1 MADSIGS
8 PPDPPDRPGP
18 SERQRPPSF
27 PGRVLGT
34 GARGARR
41 VARVTGIE
49 GAAETVAEEA
59 IVRAIESQA
68 AERALA
74 RVLQGPAVEEAV
86 EQALRSPAV
95 ERSLTQAIDSEMID
109 RVWERL
115 LAGDEVQKLVE
126 RIAEAP
132 EVRAA
137 VAAQG
142 VGLLDDLGREAART
156 THRLDG
162 AVERIARRVFMRP
175 RRAGETDRAGAVSR
189 FLAFVLDWAIL
200 NAAFFAASSIIAF
213 FASAFLDETSA
224 PVIAVGAV
232 AWLIAG
238 GLYLLA
244 FWTLA
249 GQTPA
254 MRFMR
259 IRLDADGAMPIG
271 LRRATRR
278 LFGLALAAIP
288 LGAGFLGVIFSDD
301 RRGWQDRLAGTD
313 VLYVTTAPKPAPW
326 SAPAPELGQPL
337 A

>member
-1 MADSIGS
+1 L
-8 PPDPPDRPGP
+8 
-18 SERQRPPSF
+18 
-27 PGRVLGT
+27 LGT
-34 GARGARR
+34 GARGARQ
-41 VARVTGIE
+41 VARATGLE
-49 GAAETVAEEA
+49 GAAEAVAEEA

-74 RVLQGPAVEEAV
+74 RVLQGPALEEAV

-95 ERSLTQAIDSEMID
+95 ERALTQAIDSEMID

-162 AVERIARRVFMRP
+162 AVERVARRVFMRP
-175 RRAGETDRAGAVSR
+175 RREGETDRAGAVSR
-189 FLAFVLDWAIL
+189 FLALVLDGAIL
-200 NAAFFAASSIIAF
+200 NAAFFAASSIIALL
-213 FASAFLDETSA
+213 ASAFLDETSA
-224 PVIAVGAV
+224 PVIAIGLG

-249 GQTPA
+249 GQTPG

-259 IRLDADGAMPIG
+259 IRLDADGTMAIG
-271 LRRATRR
+271 FRRATRR
-278 LFGLALAAIP
+278 LLGFALAVVP
-288 LGAGFLGVIFSDD
+288 LGAGFLGVIFSED
-301 RRGWQDRLAGTD
+301 RRGWHDRIAGTD
-313 VLYVTTAPKPAPW
+313 VLYVTTSPKPAPW
-326 SAPAPELGQPL
+326 SAPAPEIGETDR

>member
-1 MADSIGS
+1 MENGS
-8 PPDPPDRPGP
+8 TP
-18 SERQRPPSF
+18 
-27 PGRVLGT
+27 RVEDGVDATQNGNLPLSARLLGVGFK
-34 GARGARR
+34 GARTVTKA
-41 VARVTGIE
+41 TGIDRAVE
-49 GAAETVAEEA
+49 VAAEEA
-59 IVRAIESQA
+59 IVAAVESQA
-68 AERALA
+68 VERAMA
-74 RVLQGPAVEEAV
+74 RVLEGPVVKEAV
-86 EQALRSPAV
+86 EGALESEAV
-95 ERSLTQAIDSEMID
+95 KKSLLEAMDSELVD
-109 RVWERL
+109 EVWKRL
-115 LAGDEVQKLVE
+115 LASDQAQQLVE

>member
-18 SERQRPPSF
+18 PGRRRPPSF

-41 VARVTGIE
+41 VAQVSGIE

-59 IVRAIESQA
+59 IVRAIESEA

-74 RVLQGPAVEEAV
+74 RVLQGPALEEAV
-86 EQALRSPAV
+86 EQALASPAV
-95 ERSLTQAIDSEMID
+95 ERALTQAIDSEMID

-115 LAGDEVQKLVE
+115 LASDEVQKLVE

-142 VGLLDDLGREAART
+142 VGLLDDLAREAAKT

-162 AVERIARRVFMRP
+162 VVERVARRLLFRP
-175 RRAGETDRAGAVSR
+175 RREAETERAGIVSR
-189 FLAFVLDWAIL
+189 AAGLALDGAII
-200 NAAFFAASSIIAF
+200 NAGFFAASSIIALL
-213 FASAFLDETSA
+213 ASALFDESSA
-224 PVIAVGAV
+224 PAIAIGAGI
-232 AWLIAG
+232 WLLAG
-238 GLYLLA
+238 ALYLIS

-249 GQTPA
+249 GQTPG
-254 MRFMR
+254 MRFVR
-259 IRLDADGAMPIG
+259 IRLDADGTRRIG
-271 LRRATRR
+271 LRRAVRR
-278 LFGLALAAIP
+278 LFGFALCV
-288 LGAGFLGVIFSDD
+288 LTFGAGFLGVLFSDR
-301 RRGWQDRLAGTD
+301 RRGWHDRIAGTE
-313 VLYVTTAPKPAPW
+313 VLYTETAPAPAPW
-326 SAPAPELGQPL
+326 SARPGPDA
-337 A
+337 AV

>member
-1 MADSIGS
+1 M
-8 PPDPPDRPGP
+8 
-18 SERQRPPSF
+18 
-27 PGRVLGT
+27 LGA
-34 GARGARR
+34 GARGAGQ
-41 VARVTGIE
+41 VAR
-49 GAAETVAEEA
+49 AAGLAGTAEALAEEA

-74 RVLQGPAVEEAV
+74 RVLEGPVVEEAV

-95 ERSLTQAIDSEMID
+95 ERALTQAIDSEMID

-156 THRLDG
+156 ARRLDG
-162 AVERIARRVFMRP
+162 VIERIARRVFRRP
-175 RRAGETDRAGAVSR
+175 RREADTDHAGAVSR
-189 FLAFVLDWAIL
+189 LLAFVLDGAIL
-200 NAAFFAASSIIAF
+200 NAAFFAASSIIALL
-213 FASAFLDETSA
+213 ASAFLDEASA
-224 PVIAVGAV
+224 PVIAIGAG
-232 AWLIAG
+232 AWVIAG

-249 GQTPA
+249 GQTPG

-259 IRLDADGAMPIG
+259 IRLEAEGGIPID

-288 LGAGFLGVIFSDD
+288 LGAGFLGVIFSED
-301 RRGWQDRLAGTD
+301 RRGWQDRIAGTD
-313 VLYVTTAPKPAPW
+313 VLYLTTSPKLAPW
-326 SAPAPELGQPL
+326 SALDPEIGETDR

>member
-1 MADSIGS
+1 
-8 PPDPPDRPGP
+8 
-18 SERQRPPSF
+18 
-27 PGRVLGT
+27 VLGA
-34 GARGARR
+34 GARGAGQ
-41 VARVTGIE
+41 VARATGLA
-49 GAAETVAEEA
+49 GTAEALAEEA

-74 RVLQGPAVEEAV
+74 RVLEGPVVEEAV

-95 ERSLTQAIDSEMID
+95 ERALTEAIESEMID
-109 RVWERL
+109 RVWEQL

-162 AVERIARRVFMRP
+162 AVERIARRIFRRP
-175 RRAGETDRAGAVSR
+175 RREGDTDRAGAVSR
-189 FLAFVLDWAIL
+189 LLAFVLDGAIL
-200 NAAFFAASSIIAF
+200 NAAFFAASSIIAL
-213 FASAFLDETSA
+213 FASAFLDESSA
-224 PVIAVGAV
+224 PVLAIGAGV
-232 AWLIAG
+232 WVIAG

-249 GQTPA
+249 GQTPG

-259 IRLDADGAMPIG
+259 IRLDADGAMSIG

-288 LGAGFLGVIFSDD
+288 LGAGFLGVIFSEN
-301 RRGWQDRLAGTD
+301 RRGWHDRIAGTD
-313 VLYVTTAPKPAPW
+313 VLYVPTAPKPAPW
-326 SAPAPELGQPL
+326 SALGPEIAEPGRG
-337 A
+337 